1 MSAKQEQ
8 QGNITIPPAP
18 STNHGDQK
26 GWRPDQIDPD
36 LANIA
41 MAEMLLSKFGT
52 PSNITPAFN
61 IRKAMFTALNHKPG
75 TKKGDPGWTGI
86 DCSLRLAVYN
96 NYELGTVNELGLLFN
111 NIWSYLMKPRFILS
125 GFTGQPQEKP
135 EEEGFGTRV
144 VNGIFGKPKNAAD
157 KPK

>member
-1 MSAKQEQ
+1 MTKEKEP
-8 QGNITIPPAP
+8 GEPIHIPPAP
-18 STNHGDQK
+18 TTTNRSGQ
-26 GWRPDQIDPD
+26 GWRPDQVDPD
-36 LANIA
+36 LANLA
-41 MAEMLLSKFGT
+41 MAETLLSKFGT

-61 IRKAMFTALNHKPG
+61 IRKSLLVALNHRNG
-75 TKKGDPGWTGI
+75 SKKGEPGWTGI
-86 DCSLRLAVYN
+86 DTSLLIKVME

-111 NIWSYLMKPRFILS
+111 NIWAYLMKPRFILS